1 MSADRLNPAPG
12 SERTRWPLETSTPAE
27 VEEMRQLGLQPGA
40 VGHDE
45 RGNLVRRQPDG
56 TLEVLATPEP

>member
-1 MSADRLNPAPG
+1 MPAIR
-12 SERTRWPLETSTPAE
+12 SESPQWPLETPTPAE

-40 VGHDE
+40 VGYDE

-56 TLEVLATPEP
+56 TLEVLATAEP